1 MSIGYVSVTDL
12 KSYLRAMG
20 VPSVA
25 MVTDAQLDW
34 HIMAG
39 LVRYSKIR
47 PLLAATTIATT
58 PGVGEYELA
67 ATVTQDAVSYDILG
81 VSELY
86 YSPSGFTSRPTF
98 QSQMPVW
105 WGLNVGE
112 FYVFDQPTIGYIWM
126 ADLKHLLQ
134 MFEGVWDLQERV
146 DGNYYLRL
154 MPPPTASQTLY
165 TFVRLSRPST
175 KIRKT
180 DLDVFHLCVLI
191 ETYNAMAGQSGLAQ
205 SFTDTGMSIDLGQGA
220 EFYRSRAD
228 EVEKLL
234 LSRTA
239 NFAVVSRSG

>member
-1 MSIGYVSVTDL
+1 
-12 KSYLRAMG
+12 
-20 VPSVA
+20 
-25 MVTDAQLDW
+25 
-34 HIMAG
+34 
-39 LVRYSKIR
+39 
-47 PLLAATTIATT
+47 
-58 PGVGEYELA
+58 
-67 ATVTQDAVSYDILG
+67 
-81 VSELY
+81 
-86 YSPSGFTSRPTF
+86 
-98 QSQMPVW
+98 MPVW

-175 KIRKT
+175 KIKKT